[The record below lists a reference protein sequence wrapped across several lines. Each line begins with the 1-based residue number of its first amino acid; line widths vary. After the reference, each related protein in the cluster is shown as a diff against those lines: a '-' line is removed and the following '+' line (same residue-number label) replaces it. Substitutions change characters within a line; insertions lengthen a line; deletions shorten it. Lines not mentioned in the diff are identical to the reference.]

1 MADPTLVL
9 RDIHQPL
16 APPWWPPAP
25 GWWLLAAVVLL
36 AIAAWAWF
44 AARRR
49 QRARA
54 IAAIFD
60 RALAAADT
68 PSAQVA
74 VMSELLRRAAR
85 RRDPQADRL
94 HGDAWLAFLDGP
106 AAEVGKRRGR
116 KPAAQPPAGSA
127 GFSAGSS
134 HGPGR
139 LLLDGGFRREVDP
152 DQVAAL
158 RAIARAR
165 FLAWMAKQ

>member
-9 RDIHQPL
+9 RDIHQPV

-25 GWWLLAAVVLL
+25 GWWLVAALVLL
-36 AIAAWAWF
+36 AIVAWAWF

-49 QRARA
+49 RRARA
-54 IAAIFD
+54 ISAIFD
-60 RALAAADT
+60 QALAAADT

-74 VMSELLRRAAR
+74 AMSELLRRAAR

-94 HGDAWLAFLDGP
+94 HGDAWLKFLDG
-106 AAEVGKRRGR
+106 ADVDAGKRRGKR
-116 KPAAQPPAGSA
+116 PAAKSGAESGVASP
-127 GFSAGSS
+127 GFSQ
-134 HGPGR
+134 GPGR
-139 LLLDGGFRREVDP
+139 LLLEGGFRREVDA